1 MNAVMVVE
9 DEQLIAKD
17 IADTLTKLGY
27 DVTGTVA
34 SGEECVESA
43 RSRRPDLVLMDIHLE
58 GEMDGVRAAELLRER
73 FDVPVVF
80 LSAYADDKTLDRAK
94 LTAPLGYLLKPFRK
108 SELKSAVEVGLY
120 RHQMERQLRD
130 RERWFSTTL
139 RAIGDAVIAVDS
151 ERRVEF
157 MNRAAETLLGRA
169 EHDARGEVLGGIMHL
184 LNEKTREPID
194 DPVSLA
200 LDRKQVVRIPPHTAL
215 VAAQRELPVEDSV
228 APILGA
234 RGEKLG
240 AVIVMRDVTDRRR
253 AEQQVAVADRLASLG
268 AIAAGIAHE
277 INNPLTYILGNIAFM
292 GEALDRLRALTLG
305 LTPESRVSQLEDV
318 ISQLTELVH
327 DIDDGAARV
336 GRIVADL
343 GFFGRRRIEA
353 RRSSPLSAL
362 QWALRVSQAAIT
374 PHAKITLRLDP
385 VPDVTGD
392 DGGLGQV
399 FLNLL
404 LNAGYAMRAGDP
416 EHNELYVSTQLEP
429 GGPGTDHV
437 LVTIRD
443 TGSGMTPE
451 VMARIFD
458 PFFTTK
464 PIGTGTGLGLSV
476 CHGVIEEMGGS
487 IQVQSAPG
495 QGSTFVVRLPIAS
508 AAPNVSTLPPDRKG
522 ARARVLVIDDD
533 APVLSV
539 IGRLIQTTHD
549 VVTRDAAKD
558 ALALIE
564 KGESFDAI
572 VCDFLMPGMNGADF
586 YRALEAC
593 RPEYARRVIF
603 VSGGTNTE
611 RVAEFFRSIPNVC
624 LAKPPVAEELLQA
637 INRQVERSARD
648 EQRPGAPAPV
658 TS

>member
-1 MNAVMVVE
+1 MNTVMVVE

-94 LTAPLGYLLKPFRK
+94 LTGPLGYLLKPFRK

-120 RHQMERQLRD
+120 RHQLERQLRE

-139 RAIGDAVIAVDS
+139 RAIGDAVITVDA
-151 ERRVEF
+151 ERRIEF
-157 MNRAAETLLGRA
+157 MNRAAEALLGRA
-169 EHDARGEVLGGIMHL
+169 ERDARGAPLAEIARL

-200 LDRKQVVRIPPHTAL
+200 LDRKQVIRIPPHTVL
-215 VAAQRELPVEDSV
+215 VAGQRELPVEDSI
-228 APILGA
+228 APILGQ
-234 RGEKLG
+234 RGEQLG
-240 AVIVMRDVTDRRR
+240 AVIVMRDVSERRR
-253 AEQQVAVADRLASLG
+253 VEQQIAVADRLASLG
-268 AIAAGIAHE
+268 AVAAGIAHE
-277 INNPLTYILGNIAFM
+277 INNPLTYILGNIGFM
-292 GEALDRLRALTLG
+292 GEALERLGG
-305 LTPESRVSQLEDV
+305 LTVGLAPESRVSQLEDV
-318 ISQLTELVH
+318 LSQLTELVH
-327 DIDDGAARV
+327 DIDDGATRV

-343 GFFGRRRIEA
+343 GFFGRRRVES
-353 RRSSPLSAL
+353 RRGAPVPAL
-362 QWALRVSQAAIT
+362 QWALRVSQGAIT
-374 PHAKITLRLDP
+374 PHARITLRLDP

-392 DGGLGQV
+392 DGGLGQI

-404 LNAGYAMRAGDP
+404 LNAGYAMRTGDP
-416 EHNELYVSTQLEP
+416 EHNELYVSTELEP
-429 GGPGTDHV
+429 GNGADHV
-437 LVTIRD
+437 LVTVKD
-443 TGSGMTPE
+443 TGCGMTPE

-476 CHGVIEEMGGS
+476 CHGVIEEMGGT
-487 IQVQSAPG
+487 IHVQSNPG
-495 QGSTFVVRLPIAS
+495 QGSTFVVRLPVALGPAMAS
-508 AAPNVSTLPPDRKG
+508 SRPPERTEL
-522 ARARVLVIDDD
+522 RARVLVIDDD
-533 APVLSV
+533 PRVLSV
-539 IGRLIQTTHD
+539 VARMIRPIHD
-549 VVTRDAAKD
+549 VATCDTANA

-586 YRALEAC
+586 YRALEAR

-603 VSGGTNTE
+603 VSGGGNTE
-611 RVAEFFRSIPNVC
+611 LASEFFRSVPNAC
-624 LAKPPVAEELLQA
+624 LAKPPALEELLQA
-637 INRQVERSARD
+637 VNRQVARSAR
-648 EQRPGAPAPV
+648 EEHGPGASSAV